1 MKLQDDYKA
10 QVDNLTREISIA
22 LKQEIGENTNNHSN
36 HLKKKVNGLKKKVDE
51 YFEETQ
57 VIRTSYQKQNQI
69 LNQLQEKVIFLN
81 KEAWI
86 NPIYLITSY
95 GTEIIIFHF
104 LFPDFSI

>member
-1 MKLQDDYKA
+1 MLLELQDDYKA
-10 QVDNLTREISIA
+10 QVDNLTREISVA

-69 LNQLQEKVIFLN
+69 LNQLQEKVIF
-81 KEAWI
+81 
-86 NPIYLITSY
+86 
-95 GTEIIIFHF
+95 
-104 LFPDFSI
+104 